1 MASSTLVNLLF
12 LLLVSLPNPTAPIP
26 PTFKISFH
34 PTLPK
39 TLPPTILSSST
50 ALAIS
55 LPRGGSSRAIRRRKR
70 EARRFFSQA
79 FRRHKRETRRFAA
92 INAALY
98 AALHW
103 CIVTFGEGVVP
114 VGCCAVFC
122 AWMVAIYLVPALS
135 STTRRRLMLSRT
147 NLHRCMNKHFMAPAS
162 WPSVRKRPYCVFGS
176 AFSHMS
182 PSHIAA
188 NLATYLTFAPEL
200 VKMTGRA
207 GFAHAYL
214 LSALTSQL
222 FVCCWHK
229 WAPAD
234 KRVRGENGEI
244 EGLGASGAI
253 SGISAGIKDDDK
265 DDKKNIAFDMHVGG
279 AVGGAFFWAV
289 WQVLGKGG

>member
-1 MASSTLVNLLF
+1 
-12 LLLVSLPNPTAPIP
+12 
-26 PTFKISFH
+26 
-34 PTLPK
+34 
-39 TLPPTILSSST
+39 
-50 ALAIS
+50 
-55 LPRGGSSRAIRRRKR
+55 
-70 EARRFFSQA
+70 
-79 FRRHKRETRRFAA
+79 
-92 INAALY
+92 
-98 AALHW
+98 
-103 CIVTFGEGVVP
+103 
-114 VGCCAVFC
+114 
-122 AWMVAIYLVPALS
+122 
-135 STTRRRLMLSRT
+135 
-147 NLHRCMNKHFMAPAS
+147 
-162 WPSVRKRPYCVFGS
+162 
-176 AFSHMS
+176 MS

-253 SGISAGIKDDDK
+253 SGISVAYLLALSRQKQRSGTVLFRIRGRDVKPIELLTMHVLGDLSGLTGGGGVIEFAHAFAQKKAGIKDDDK

-289 WQVLGKGG
+289 WQVLGKGGIKMMLSNTYCIVLCICTALILADYDFF